1 MKKLNSCLSTKEL
14 AMLMTLI
21 GQNLVKIKHDEFILG
36 KGIVFG
42 HVELFVGNKIYA
54 IINQNHNVDFFWGKE
69 DICDMCFR
77 EINKN
82 TVLVSIDNVKKISC
96 PISQKIKD
104 IVVINNKVTLV
115 EKNKEQF
122 IYEFTKK
129 IVFVL
134 DELEISFE
142 KETWMSEYINV
153 RKGKDIVDTIDYPQ
167 TGLDEWNKDQKA
179 EFHMNKISLSK
190 PKENKSGNKILKELE
205 KSWKKDQT

>member
-1 MKKLNSCLSTKEL
+1 
-14 AMLMTLI
+14 
-21 GQNLVKIKHDEFILG
+21 
-36 KGIVFG
+36 
-42 HVELFVGNKIYA
+42 
-54 IINQNHNVDFFWGKE
+54 
-69 DICDMCFR
+69 MCFH

-82 TVLVSIDNVKKISC
+82 TVLVSIDNVKKISF

-134 DELEISFE
+134 NELEISFE
-142 KETWMSEYINV
+142 KETWMSEYILV

-179 EFHMNKISLSK
+179 EFHTNKISLSK
-190 PKENKSGNKILKELE
+190 QKTSF
-205 KSWKKDQT
+205 